1 MVYYLPEINLEKH
14 MRIKEAGF
22 AGLITGIAIPNV
34 FVGTCF
40 GTLFA
45 PSSAAA
51 AGGASLIIGAT
62 GAGLALAFLP
72 SVFFSGM
79 AALSTKPNMKAG
91 FSLCAAA
98 SLLGGVM
105 LGGAMFGLS
114 AGTLL
119 PFIGLGAAISALS
132 TLITIFVAQAC
143 LNTLKDAVITPLIKE
158 WNKYKG
164 NDHNNGKNEET
175 GPTMSKAVYHD
186 RTKDGLKR
194 VDDVEPALDASLACS
209 M

>member
-1 MVYYLPEINLEKH
+1 
-14 MRIKEAGF
+14 MRIKEA
-22 AGLITGIAIPNV
+22 AEASLKTGIAIPNV

-143 LNTLKDAVITPLIKE
+143 INTLKDAVITPLLDE
-158 WNKYKG
+158 WKKYQA
-164 NDHNNGKNEET
+164 NDNDNGKNEAT
-175 GPTMSKAVYHD
+175 APAMSKAVRHD
-186 RTKDGLKR
+186 DAEDDSELEFDGLS
-194 VDDVEPALDASLACS
+194 PSF
-209 M
+209 